1 MLDTFVGV
9 KILSLSLS
17 LLVLKY
23 TLSLS
28 PIKIISHLIFSYV
41 QFDYNFLLQVYN
53 RSTQTIFY
61 ILKLHNLKHC

>member
-17 LLVLKY
+17 VGVEIY
-23 TLSLS
+23 SLS